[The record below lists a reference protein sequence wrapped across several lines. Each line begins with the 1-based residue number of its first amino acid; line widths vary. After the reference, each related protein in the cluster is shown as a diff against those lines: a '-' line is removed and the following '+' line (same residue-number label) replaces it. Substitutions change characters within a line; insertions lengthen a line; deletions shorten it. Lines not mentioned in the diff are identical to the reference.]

1 MSSKRTGL
9 RRKAGP
15 DKNRLAPRFTTLQS
29 LNLTGLCGSHNRCT
43 CGSKGTPVVN
53 QETKVERGRSFV
65 YELIRESSGGSFLH
79 LLLSLRRYVWKMRG
93 KSQKAAATLDP
104 KKALRS
110 DATAKWIGDD
120 RPTIQGTSHVIQTQ
134 NKKERESCF
143 VWKRLDAKTSEVHNC
158 QGESEARLRGRS
170 IALRSHK
177 ASSFSLSLLRSLH
190 LSFSFLTRLARKLF
204 PQPIPHRNA
213 HCK

>member
-1 MSSKRTGL
+1 MSSTWTGL
-9 RRKAGP
+9 RGKAGL
-15 DKNRLAPRFTTLQS
+15 DKTNAPQGSQHFNHS
-29 LNLTGLCGSHNRCT
+29 IFTGLCGSHNRCI

-53 QETKVERGRSFV
+53 QETKVERGGHLYMNSLEKIAGGHFYISFCPWGDM
-65 YELIRESSGGSFLH
+65 YEKWEA
-79 LLLSLRRYVWKMRG
+79 SLGRQQPRLTR
-93 KSQKAAATLDP
+93 
-104 KKALRS
+104 KKTLRS
-110 DATAKWIGDD
+110 DATAKWKGDD
-120 RPTIQGTSHVIQTQ
+120 RATIQGASHVIRTQ

-143 VWKRLDAKTSEVHNC
+143 VWKRLNAKTSEVHNC
-158 QGESEARLRGRS
+158 QGESKSRLRGRS
-170 IALRSHK
+170 IALRTHK

>member
-1 MSSKRTGL
+1 MHMWVKGNPHCQSRDKSRKR
-9 RRKAGP
+9 
-15 DKNRLAPRFTTLQS
+15 
-29 LNLTGLCGSHNRCT
+29 
-43 CGSKGTPVVN
+43 
-53 QETKVERGRSFV
+53 RSFV
-65 YELIRESSGGSFLH
+65 YELIRESSRGSFLH

-93 KSQKAAATLDP
+93 KSRKAAATLDP
-104 KKALRS
+104 KKTLRS

-120 RPTIQGTSHVIQTQ
+120 RATMQGASHVIQTQ

-143 VWKRLDAKTSEVHNC
+143 VWKRLNAKTSEVHNC
-158 QGESEARLRGRS
+158 QGESESRLRGRS
-170 IALRSHK
+170 IALRTHK

-213 HCK
+213 HRK